1 MGDQVSGDGAS
12 PKDNKLV
19 TMMKR
24 LSSVVA
30 IKSRARANSNHELA
44 APPVAHVDLEA
55 QYVSSLSSSL
65 LETNISKTPY
75 RHERR

>member
-24 LSSVVA
+24 LSSLVA

-44 APPVAHVDLEA
+44 APPDTHVDLEA
-55 QYVSSLSSSL
+55 QYVSSLSPSL
-65 LETNISKTPY
+65 LQTNISKTTC
-75 RHERR
+75 RLERR